1 TVPRWH
7 DLFGAV
13 VPYQES
19 IYPLFVYI
27 ILISS
32 TFSSTCL
39 LLAAVTIPQSRKVP
53 RCLSLAKEISMCE
66 PTKLKFELPIGTWGT
81 TEVEVEYPWH
91 RDLDSIILPL
101 LESAHDAQQER
112 QKEQKELRKGETYRN
127 SHPSEDRPG
136 ELKPSGEYRAALPA
150 ERDRGTIPAANAAKI
165 VMSNS
170 KRKKVRDKVLPSRP
184 NEEVRVCLK
193 GVESIKWMT
202 MMRGDYFQNLLE
214 AYAKECE
221 PQKEVTRLK
230 LFWKGKWVKNME
242 TPDELGFDAD
252 SKLEVYELVHMTPRV
267 SLEALNVP
275 YSHQRNR
282 SKSSIKTIQSN
293 VSEEHRSLKPSS
305 AVPTGATIETPLP
318 ASPEKERRRLPGDK
332 LNVDTVTFAKS
343 SGYPTEAE
351 DEPALS
357 ATVQPSELHMPAQI
371 PSRENSGHT
380 NKTNTTL
387 HSSNESGSLAAEY
400 QAQCV
405 AIHTLR
411 SETPNNAST
420 EDGPAVVKLSV
431 QSPSEASLQEAARLQ
446 VPITSKLQRHFDIPA
461 LTQRSESPSKNIP
474 APSQVQLQSLQSR
487 STPIHPAHRESQS
500 QGDESLLQ
508 AQKNLHRN
516 SILVPAEIET
526 TIEGPRGRRVSSTF
540 RTSWP

>member
-1 TVPRWH
+1 
-7 DLFGAV
+7 
-13 VPYQES
+13 
-19 IYPLFVYI
+19 
-27 ILISS
+27 
-32 TFSSTCL
+32 
-39 LLAAVTIPQSRKVP
+39 
-53 RCLSLAKEISMCE
+53 MCE
-66 PTKLKFELPIGTWGT
+66 PTKLKFDLPIGTWGT

-101 LESAHDAQQER
+101 LESAHDAQHGR
-112 QKEQKELRKGETYRN
+112 QKEQRELRKGETYRN
-127 SHPSEDRPG
+127 SQASEDRLS
-136 ELKPSGEYRAALPA
+136 ELKSSGEYRAALPA

-165 VMSNS
+165 IMSNS
-170 KRKKVRDKVLPSRP
+170 KRKKGRDKVLPSRP

-221 PQKEVTRLK
+221 PQKEVARLK
-230 LFWKGKWVKNME
+230 VFWKGKWVKNME
-242 TPDELGFDAD
+242 TPDDLGLDAD
-252 SKLEVYELVHMTPRV
+252 SKLEVYELVHMRPRI
-267 SLEALNVP
+267 SMDALKVP

-293 VSEEHRSLKPSS
+293 ISEERRSLKPSS
-305 AVPTGATIETPLP
+305 TVPTLETIETTQSPPLP
-318 ASPEKERRRLPGDK
+318 APPEKERRRLPGDK

-351 DEPALS
+351 DESGLS
-357 ATVQPSELHMPAQI
+357 ATVQPGELHMPAQI
-371 PSRENSGHT
+371 PTRENSGHT

-387 HSSNESGSLAAEY
+387 RSSNESGSLAAEY

-405 AIHTLR
+405 AIHALR
-411 SETPNNAST
+411 SETPNNSSP

-431 QSPSEASLQEAARLQ
+431 QPPSEASLQEAARLQ
-446 VPITSKLQRHFDIPA
+446 VPVASKLQRHFDISAP
-461 LTQRSESPSKNIP
+461 TQRSESPSQNIP

-487 STPIHPAHRESQS
+487 SSISPTRRPDPTPMQTPQLQPQPQQIIHPAHRKSGEPHSASSSLAPPFIHPLKTVKSHEDGIRESV
-500 QGDESLLQ
+500 QGYKYQNAVL
-508 AQKNLHRN
+508 AQQRN
-516 SILVPAEIET
+516 SMLVPAEIET
-526 TIEGPRGRRVSSTF
+526 TIEAPGGRRVSSTF